1 MIPKSEKSF
10 LEKYEFV
17 IPLGLFLLFLAFTL
31 PGISWGAP
39 SVWHPDEIVVR
50 SIKALH
56 GEWKFSEINFN
67 YPDLPQYVMFW
78 LGKAILA
85 LGYSDGEVLL
95 ASRVL
100 SAVVA
105 GSTIILTH
113 IITRRAGG
121 NIYVAGLSGL
131 LLLCISEL
139 SYNGRFAHNDTY
151 TVFFTTLSTLFM
163 VNYAKTDNRGWLY
176 ASFFSVGMAAS
187 SKYTGGS
194 LVLAWVAVYLILQ
207 LKNLKKEWFTI
218 GETLFVSGALTFL
231 GFALGTPK
239 ALTWMAY
246 FFKRVFDA
254 LEWQATWGQRD
265 DSVRGIIGQFPM
277 MQSTLGSALYFLF
290 VAAVIWTC
298 YMVIRTW
305 RRNEISRASQA
316 GFFGILL
323 LGIFFLDLPVMI
335 SYNYQPRY
343 LLTFMPMLAIL
354 TAFFIAE
361 MYTRVKQFGKPIYST
376 AVVIG
381 IGAVVLYS
389 FARLASI
396 ALLFINDSR
405 IPATEFMKTLRPGT
419 SLEHTNYPPTYDGE
433 FFEREHN
440 YPLHIQMGTIDTP
453 PTDKPYEFNKAEEG
467 LLDRGTDY
475 LIVDSFTASRFN
487 DPHVCEQIPV
497 ECEFFKQLETG
508 KTDHYQLIAEFEYSL
523 PWYLPQIQVAVANP
537 IIKIYE
543 RIK

>member
-1 MIPKSEKSF
+1 MISKFKISS
-10 LEKYEFV
+10 LEKNEFIV
-17 IPLGLFLLFLAFTL
+17 PLFLFLLFLAFTL

-39 SVWHPDEIVVR
+39 SIWHPDEIVVR

-85 LGYSDGEVLL
+85 LGYSDGEILI

-100 SAVVA
+100 SVVIA
-105 GSTIILTH
+105 GATILLTYM
-113 IITRRAGG
+113 IVRRAGG
-121 NIYVAGLSGL
+121 NIYLAGLSGL
-131 LLLCISEL
+131 LLLCVSEL

-151 TVFFTTLSTLFM
+151 TVFFTTLSILFM
-163 VNYAKTDNRGWLY
+163 VNYSKTDHRGWLY

-194 LVLAWVAVYLILQ
+194 LVLALLAVYLILQ
-207 LKNLKKEWFTI
+207 FKNLKKDWFTI

-277 MQSTLGSALYFLF
+277 MQSSVSSALYFLF
-290 VAAVIWTC
+290 TAAVIWSC
-298 YMVIRTW
+298 YIVIQAF
-305 RRNEISRASQA
+305 RRNGLSRTSQA
-316 GFFGILL
+316 GFLGILL

-354 TAFFIAE
+354 AAFFVDEIYRRA
-361 MYTRVKQFGKPIYST
+361 KQSTKPIYSI
-376 AVVIG
+376 AVIT
-381 IGAVVLYS
+381 GAGMIVLYS

-419 SLEHTNYPPTYDGE
+419 SLEHTNYPPTYADG

-487 DPHVCEQIPV
+487 DLHVCEQIPV
-497 ECEFFKQLETG
+497 ECEFFKQLATG

-523 PWYLPQIQVAVANP
+523 PWYLPQVQVAIANP
-537 IIKIYE
+537 TIRIYE

>member
-1 MIPKSEKSF
+1 MIPKPEKSF
-10 LEKYEFV
+10 LEQYEFV
-17 IPLGLFLLFLAFTL
+17 IPLSLFLLFLAFTL

-39 SVWHPDEIVVR
+39 SIWHPDEIIVR
-50 SIKALH
+50 VIKALQ
-56 GEWKFSEINFN
+56 GEWRFSEINFN
-67 YPDLPQYVMFW
+67 SPDLPQYVMYY

-85 LGYSDGEVLL
+85 LGYSNGEILV

-100 SAVVA
+100 SAVIA
-105 GSTIILTH
+105 GATIPLTYV
-113 IITRRAGG
+113 IVRRAGA
-121 NIYVAGLSGL
+121 NIYIAGLSGL
-131 LLLCISEL
+131 LLLSVSDL

-151 TVFFTTLSTLFM
+151 TVFFTTLSTLCM
-163 VNYAKTDNRGWLY
+163 VNHARTDHRGWLY
-176 ASFFSVGMAAS
+176 ASFFTVGMAAS

-194 LVLAWVAVYLILQ
+194 LVLAWIAVYLLLQ
-207 LKNLKKEWFTI
+207 FKNLKKDWFTI
-218 GETLFVSGALTFL
+218 GETLFVSGVLTFL

-246 FFKRVFDA
+246 FFKRVFAA

-277 MQSTLGSALYFLF
+277 MQGSIGSALYLLF
-290 VAAVIWTC
+290 IAAILWSCYLVIQA
-298 YMVIRTW
+298 YRRKELSRT
-305 RRNEISRASQA
+305 SQA

-354 TAFFIAE
+354 AAFFIEE
-361 MYTRVKQFGKPIYST
+361 MYARVEQIGKLIYST
-376 AVVIG
+376 G
-381 IGAVVLYS
+381 IILGVGAIVLYS
-389 FARLASI
+389 FARLAGI
-396 ALLFINDSR
+396 ALLFINDAR
-405 IPATEFMKTLRPGT
+405 IPATEFMKTLPRGA
-419 SLEHTNYPPTYDGE
+419 SLETTNYPPSYPDG
-433 FFEREHN
+433 FFAREHN
-440 YPLHIQMGTIDTP
+440 YPLFIQMGTIDTV

-487 DPHVCEQIPV
+487 DPYVCEQIPN
-497 ECEFFKQLETG
+497 ECEFFQQLATG
-508 KTDHYQLIAEFEYSL
+508 RTDHYQLIAEFSYSL
-523 PWYLPQIQVAVANP
+523 PWYLPQVQVAIANP
-537 IIKIYE
+537 AIRIYE